1 MWIPNLVMWNSSLN
15 SIPRIQT
22 DRNIFGLCELLSII
36 KPQVATFM
44 NLVMLKRICT
54 LFVSHCLI
62 FFSHCVNWKK
72 NICKRVVR
80 RQIMDSVELQIF
92 FWEFLSTNIYRYW
105 TVKFMEYTHIFF
117 LFQNSAICLNT
128 KRQNCAFYESWNIK
142 VHIFHLSS
150 LNNLHLFP
158 KRLSSVNVE
167 LNQHLPSK
175 SIFNRKFFNVQGNL

>member
-1 MWIPNLVMWNSSLN
+1 MWIIINYQDASWNFYEPCHAQKNLYLICISL
-15 SIPRIQT
+15 PY
-22 DRNIFGLCELLSII
+22 
-36 KPQVATFM
+36 
-44 NLVMLKRICT
+44 
-54 LFVSHCLI
+54 
-62 FFSHCVNWKK
+62 FFSHYVNWKK

-92 FWEFLSTNIYRYW
+92 FWEFLSTNFYRYW

-128 KRQNCAFYESWNIK
+128 KRQNCAFYESWNIQ